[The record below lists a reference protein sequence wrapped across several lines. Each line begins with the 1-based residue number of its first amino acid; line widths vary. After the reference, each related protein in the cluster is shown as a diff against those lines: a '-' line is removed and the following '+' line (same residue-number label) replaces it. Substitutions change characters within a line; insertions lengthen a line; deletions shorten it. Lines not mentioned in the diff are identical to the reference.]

1 MHDLLSSF
9 VPFTACSMRGWKQG
23 LDNVMLYLL
32 LMHTLG
38 SFSVACF
45 KTNTKTVK
53 KANKGQH
60 LCKLTRTQS
69 RNKWIVWG
77 AGKREWK
84 THDLFGVSIW
94 LVDWLFNAGFLVQS
108 HIVEGETHWS
118 AGIAFVSIENFLIWK
133 WEISMLFFFR
143 GLIDDGHETF
153 YIIPETGHEASL
165 TEIQI
170 LTSIEF
176 GWTVK

>member
-60 LCKLTRTQS
+60 LCKLTGRQS
-69 RNKWIVWG
+69 RNKWTVWG

-84 THDLFGVSIW
+84 THDLFGFFIW

-133 WEISMLFFFR
+133 WEISMLFF
-143 GLIDDGHETF
+143 L
-153 YIIPETGHEASL
+153 EA
-165 TEIQI
+165 
-170 LTSIEF
+170 
-176 GWTVK
+176 